1 MLPNISA
8 DVIEKMKVLQPGN
21 CVAFGS
27 AFKIPMICKL
37 EMPNPMPYSTNCN
50 VSGCWEEDPASS
62 PRISPEPVAN
72 NYVTEGV
79 STSSIEN
86 QMNAENEP
94 VPKEEETTTAKTF
107 EELQH
112 ADNPIPPSN
121 EDFDPMAGMGDIS
134 KFG

>member
-8 DVIEKMKVLQPGN
+8 DVIEKQKVLQPGN

-50 VSGCWEEDPASS
+50 VSGCWGSNQS
-62 PRISPEPVAN
+62 VNRIEAKPIEN

-79 STSSIEN
+79 PTSNIES
-86 QMNAENEP
+86 QMQAQNGGTPNG
-94 VPKEEETTTAKTF
+94 F
-107 EELQH
+107 
-112 ADNPIPPSN
+112 SY
-121 EDFDPMAGMGDIS
+121 
-134 KFG
+134 